1 MEATEDLLVEEII
14 KNMGKLRKIGRK
26 IKKGVKK
33 LFSSKIGRIV
43 GMVGLYFAMG
53 AVAKGLSNWFGSTFG
68 KASTAAAETTVAAES
83 AVGAGGGFG
92 VQSGTLVTGGGG
104 GGTIGTEAA
113 LSSAEI
119 SEVAKGTDALSKK
132 VSTLIETSPTN
143 VDAANNAYAALDSSA
158 IIGNTTPSSTIT
170 DALVETTES
179 NILDQTVPEV
189 TENLNLLEKNK
200 GFAEGSGPKVDFPKV
215 ETDGFGEGATG
226 GLGTQSNIF
235 PTQGVEATVPAEKS
249 IATNIKDYFV
259 GPDSTVVPDT
269 IAGVGTGMIMSQFQD
284 EPEGGTRMGIVPA
297 PPLVQAQGAYLQEV
311 GPMMANVTGVPNF
324 NNITQMANQSV
335 YGVGTPNHLAG
346 LYG

>member
-1 MEATEDLLVEEII
+1 M
-14 KNMGKLRKIGRK
+14 
-26 IKKGVKK
+26 
-33 LFSSKIGRIV
+33 
-43 GMVGLYFAMG
+43 
-53 AVAKGLSNWFGSTFG
+53 
-68 KASTAAAETTVAAES
+68 
-83 AVGAGGGFG
+83 
-92 VQSGTLVTGGGG
+92 
-104 GGTIGTEAA
+104 
-113 LSSAEI
+113 
-119 SEVAKGTDALSKK
+119 
-132 VSTLIETSPTN
+132 
-143 VDAANNAYAALDSSA
+143 
-158 IIGNTTPSSTIT
+158 
-170 DALVETTES
+170 VETTES

-189 TENLNLLEKNK
+189 TDNLNLLEKNK

-226 GLGTQSNIF
+226 GFGTQSSIA

-284 EPEGGTRMGIVPA
+284 DPEMGGGFIA
-297 PPLVQAQGAYLQEV
+297 PQPMQVQAQGAYLQEV

>member
-1 MEATEDLLVEEII
+1 
-14 KNMGKLRKIGRK
+14 MGKLRKIGRK

-119 SEVAKGTDALSKK
+119 SEVAKGKDALSKK

-215 ETDGFGEGATG
+215 ETG
-226 GLGTQSNIF
+226 
-235 PTQGVEATVPAEKS
+235 
-249 IATNIKDYFV
+249 
-259 GPDSTVVPDT
+259 
-269 IAGVGTGMIMSQFQD
+269 
-284 EPEGGTRMGIVPA
+284 
-297 PPLVQAQGAYLQEV
+297 
-311 GPMMANVTGVPNF
+311 
-324 NNITQMANQSV
+324 
-335 YGVGTPNHLAG
+335 
-346 LYG
+346 

>member
-1 MEATEDLLVEEII
+1 
-14 KNMGKLRKIGRK
+14 MGKLRKIGRK

-53 AVAKGLSNWFGSTFG
+53 TVAKGLSNWFGSTFG
-68 KASTAAAETTVAAES
+68 KASTTATENLVAES
-83 AVGAGGGFG
+83 
-92 VQSGTLVTGGGG
+92 T
-104 GGTIGTEAA
+104 TEAA

-119 SEVAKGTDALSKK
+119 SEVAKGTDTLSKK

-189 TENLNLLEKNK
+189 TDNLNLLEKNK
-200 GFAEGSGPKVDFPKV
+200 GFSEGNNLKADFPKV

-226 GLGTQSNIF
+226 GFGTQSNIT

-269 IAGVGTGMIMSQFQD
+269 ISGVGSGLIMSQFQD
-284 EPEGGTRMGIVPA
+284 DPEMGGGGFIA
-297 PPLVQAQGAYLQEV
+297 PQPMQVQAQGAYLQEV

>member
-1 MEATEDLLVEEII
+1 M
-14 KNMGKLRKIGRK
+14 RKK
-26 IKKGVKK
+26 SA
-33 LFSSKIGRIV
+33 SSKRASKRKDSKDRITIR
-43 GMVGLYFAMG
+43 G
-53 AVAKGLSNWFGSTFG
+53 AKQVATDINKSHEKVPVENPIKRQIKLNQFPWTEKQKEFFKIALHPSTKIVFVEGPAGTSKTLLSVYCSLQLLNMKVS
-68 KASTAAAETTVAAES
+68 SDIMYLRS
-83 AVGAGGGFG
+83 AVESSDKSLGFLPG
-92 VQSGTLVTGGGG
+92 
-104 GGTIGTEAA
+104 
-113 LSSAEI
+113 SAE
-119 SEVAKGTDALSKK
+119 EK
-132 VSTLIETSPTN
+132 
-143 VDAANNAYAALDSSA
+143 LDFE
-158 IIGNTTPSSTIT
+158 
-170 DALVETTES
+170 L
-179 NILDQTVPEV
+179 
-189 TENLNLLEKNK
+189 NLNLLEKNK

-226 GLGTQSNIF
+226 GLGTQSSIA